1 LAALNLIF
9 THHLNIDS
17 EVNSRI
23 PCSPVPSR
31 RATLSPSIRPCGLE
45 RAHESHFSLRPYY
58 DLARTLVLL
67 QDHPIM
73 TVSSHTM
80 PFEAYLRDEAEIVRG
95 DTSTKKTFS
104 YWGLSSP
111 VQLYSVTKP
120 FQGQYQNQQYQ
131 QHTLP
136 HHSHSKYT
144 CTFVAQGPIKPSTA
158 LLSHH
163 TNKIRANSK
172 ANIKDQQYRSQ
183 GSAAPQPSY
192 QQRPGYQSND
202 PASDLATNGGK
213 ETEIFSAIQCCHHSI
228 KPVLSTVNHLIKR

>member
-1 LAALNLIF
+1 
-9 THHLNIDS
+9 
-17 EVNSRI
+17 
-23 PCSPVPSR
+23 
-31 RATLSPSIRPCGLE
+31 
-45 RAHESHFSLRPYY
+45 
-58 DLARTLVLL
+58 
-67 QDHPIM
+67 M

-120 FQGQYQNQQYQ
+120 FQGQYQN
-131 QHTLP
+131 
-136 HHSHSKYT
+136 
-144 CTFVAQGPIKPSTA
+144 
-158 LLSHH
+158 
-163 TNKIRANSK
+163 
-172 ANIKDQQYRSQ
+172 QQYRSQ